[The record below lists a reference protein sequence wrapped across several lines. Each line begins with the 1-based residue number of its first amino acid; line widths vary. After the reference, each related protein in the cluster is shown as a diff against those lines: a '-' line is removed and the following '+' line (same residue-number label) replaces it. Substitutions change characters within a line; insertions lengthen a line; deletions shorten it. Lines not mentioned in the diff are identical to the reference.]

1 MKRKN
6 RPLVIDETVEL
17 EEKHVEVQEFRRIIH
32 YFREIWRIY
41 LQFNR

>member
-1 MKRKN
+1 MNGKN

-32 YFREIWRIY
+32 HFRGI
-41 LQFNR
+41 